1 MSPREPKPTLT
12 ATYTYLRRRRA
23 GPAAYPAPARLT
35 PTRSHLGRSRTSGG
49 AAAAAVLMVPLA
61 PVPGSRTRPNGRS
74 RRRCGRPGSRGHVPT
89 SVREIGGAE
98 SLERLLGGPGRA
110 GGGPAV
116 PHGHLRVNQGARNP
130 RGVHIWVL
138 ERRTPA
144 DRPYKIYRKLG
155 DLARSYLRFPS
166 YL

>member
-74 RRRCGRPGSRGHVPT
+74 RRRCGRPGSRGRHRRIRWCVLRAW
-89 SVREIGGAE
+89 SA
-98 SLERLLGGPGRA
+98 PGS
-110 GGGPAV
+110 GGGPRGGPAAACRRLASAAWT
-116 PHGHLRVNQGARNP
+116 LRGRADLSCARLAGRREPREAPRRPRAGCGAP
-130 RGVHIWVL
+130 QLCPMATL
-138 ERRTPA
+138 E
-144 DRPYKIYRKLG
+144 
-155 DLARSYLRFPS
+155 
-166 YL
+166 